1 MDNTRPARVEID
13 LQLLQLARKIAQKR
27 NGNGEMFSGVLR
39 AVTELEQCAKLMR
52 VSTKLELV
60 DVKLIRSEL

>member
-13 LQLLQLARKIAQKR
+13 LQLLQLTRKIAQKR
-27 NGNGEMFSGVLR
+27 NGNCEMFSGVLR
-39 AVTELEQCAKLMR
+39 AVTELEQCAKLML
-52 VSTKLELV
+52 VSTNLELV